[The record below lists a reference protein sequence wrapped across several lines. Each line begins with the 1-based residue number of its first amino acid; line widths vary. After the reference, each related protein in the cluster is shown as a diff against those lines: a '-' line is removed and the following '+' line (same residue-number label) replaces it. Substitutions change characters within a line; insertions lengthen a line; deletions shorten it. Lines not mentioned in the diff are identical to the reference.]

1 MILKIA
7 WRNVWRNKL
16 RSLVV
21 ILSIAVGLT
30 ASAFYAAFSWGMTDK
45 YVETSISGSLSH
57 IQVHH
62 PDFKRDD
69 PGRHSIE
76 NGEEMVNE
84 IAKDERIAGVS
95 GRFLISGMVASSRG
109 NGGALVHGINPES
122 EDATTGLADKLV
134 EGKYFEGVKRNPI
147 IIGQKLAE
155 KLKVGLKKTVVITVE
170 NANSEYV
177 PIPFKVVGIYKS
189 GNTVLDEVNMYVRA
203 EDLLSEMGSPKKI
216 NEIAVFLK
224 SNDDLEPVAEN
235 VRAIAIGQK
244 VETWKEFAS
253 ELNYM
258 ISMLQQYMYIFTT
271 IILLALLFGIV
282 NTMLMAVLER
292 VKELGMLMSIGLNK
306 TKLFMMIVLETVFLA
321 LVGGPLGI
329 LISYSLVAYYGIN
342 GIDLSL
348 FSSAFESL
356 GISSVIHPSLT
367 WTYYIEITLMAVVAT
382 IIAAIYPA
390 RKALQLNPSEA
401 IRKI

>member
-1 MILKIA
+1 MIIKIA

-21 ILSIAVGLT
+21 IFSIAVGLT

-45 YVETSISGSLSH
+45 YVENSISGNLSH

-62 PDFKRDD
+62 ADFKRTD
-69 PGRHSIE
+69 PNRLFIE
-76 NGEEMVNE
+76 GGPEMVTKIAQNE
-84 IAKDERIAGVS
+84 LVEGVS
-95 GRFLISGMVASSRG
+95 GRYLIGGMASSSRA
-109 NGGALVHGINPES
+109 GAGAMIHGINPAD
-122 EDATTGLADKLV
+122 EDVTTGLSSKLI

-155 KLKVGLKKTVVITVE
+155 KLKIGLRNGLTLTFE
-170 NANSEYV
+170 NEEREYV
-177 PIPFKVVGIYKS
+177 QVKFKVVGIYKS
-189 GNTVLDEVNMYVRA
+189 GNTALDEVNVYVRS
-203 EDLLSEMGSPKKI
+203 EDLLSEMGSAPKI
-216 NEIAVFLK
+216 NEIAVLLRDN
-224 SNDDLEPVAEN
+224 NDLDAATTN
-235 VRAIAIGQK
+235 IKAIAGGQK
-244 VETWKEFAS
+244 VETWKEYAS

-258 ISMLQQYMYIFTT
+258 ISMLQQYMYIFTM

-292 VKELGMLMSIGLNK
+292 VRELGMLMSVGLNK

-321 LVGGPLGI
+321 IVGGPLGV
-329 LISYSLVAYYGIN
+329 LISYALVTYYGNN
-342 GIDLSL
+342 GIDLSF
-348 FSSAFESL
+348 FSQAFESL

-367 WTYYIEITLMAVVAT
+367 WTYYLEITLMAIAAT